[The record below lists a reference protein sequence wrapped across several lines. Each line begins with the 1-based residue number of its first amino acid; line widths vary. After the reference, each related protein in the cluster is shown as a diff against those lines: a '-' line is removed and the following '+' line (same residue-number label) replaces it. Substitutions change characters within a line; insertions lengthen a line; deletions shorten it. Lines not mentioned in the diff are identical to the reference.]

1 MTASGLTEATTPEME
16 KIKYSEKYHFTSE
29 RMGFIFLC
37 FCILFMTQ
45 FFYGQKEGSKYYLGS
60 KKNLLVAAFVIAM
73 IGFTVVSVKKIGRL
87 HEIKNRDGYNFDAKD
102 TRFDGVKDTALL
114 AFVCMIAA
122 TICGCTG
129 IAGGMVLGPLFL
141 KFNMHP

>member
-1 MTASGLTEATTPEME
+1 MTSGLIEATTPEME
-16 KIKYSEKYHFTSE
+16 KIKYEEKNHFTSE

-37 FCILFMTQ
+37 FTILFVTQ
-45 FFYGQKEGSKYYLGS
+45 FFYGQKEGSKFFLGS
-60 KKNLLVAAFVIAM
+60 KKYILLGCFVTAM
-73 IGFTVVSVKKIGRL
+73 LCFTAVSVKRIGRL

-102 TRFDGVKDTALL
+102 TRFEGVKDTALL